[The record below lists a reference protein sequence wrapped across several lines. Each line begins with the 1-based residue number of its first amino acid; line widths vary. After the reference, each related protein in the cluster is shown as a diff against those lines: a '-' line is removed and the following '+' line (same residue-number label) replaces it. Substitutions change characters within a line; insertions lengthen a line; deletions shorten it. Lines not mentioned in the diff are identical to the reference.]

1 MLLCPVGICGQAV
14 DDDGDDGDDD
24 GGDGDDYDGDG
35 GQLLRRPMALVM
47 AKFSLQLHP
56 ICHTCIHEAD
66 SGDNR
71 ISYKIV
77 MKFATPA

>member
-1 MLLCPVGICGQAV
+1 MMMLLMMVLVMVMMMMDGDG
-14 DDDGDDGDDD
+14 DGDGDD
-24 GGDGDDYDGDG
+24 GDGDDYDGDG

-71 ISYKIV
+71 I
-77 MKFATPA
+77 

>member
-1 MLLCPVGICGQAV
+1 MCGQAV
-14 DDDGDDGDDD
+14 DDDDDGGGDDDGDDD
-24 GGDGDDYDGDG
+24 DDDDGVDGDGDGDDYDGDG

-71 ISYKIV
+71 I
-77 MKFATPA
+77 

>member
-1 MLLCPVGICGQAV
+1 MSSLSSHPESRRACTVGIACSPYHRAQPG
-14 DDDGDDGDDD
+14 DGDDYDD
-24 GGDGDDYDGDG
+24 GDGDDYDGDG

-71 ISYKIV
+71 I
-77 MKFATPA
+77 